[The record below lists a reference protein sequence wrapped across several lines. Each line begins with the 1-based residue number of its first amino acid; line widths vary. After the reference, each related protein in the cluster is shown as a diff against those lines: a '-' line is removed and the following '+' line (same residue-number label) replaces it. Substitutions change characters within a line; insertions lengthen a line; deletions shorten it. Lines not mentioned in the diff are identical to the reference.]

1 MEQIS
6 RNRETFMDRISNKD
20 ESTKE
25 GYYFVIN
32 NFENFCMEK
41 YGNVKYI
48 LELKEMKNE
57 QIFDILQ
64 SWINWNGSRSPS
76 TIRLYFSK
84 LRKYLYHMGIKLHQ
98 QDINEELS
106 FKHKIDEELYG
117 MSIDDIQTITKSMRY
132 KHKTQFICQ
141 LSSLM
146 RIGEIVQL
154 RKKHLISDKQNIIVK
169 IPASIAKFKKGRTT
183 FFSKE
188 ASKLLR
194 PILRVKNDDDL
205 VFGSNDIKTRAKL
218 NSQTIL
224 RNALERTGRNMKYET
239 SKRYMINTHSFR
251 AYGITKLSRFDPN
264 FAKKMAGQKG
274 YLDQYDRMSDDE
286 KLELYQKLEINLL
299 IDNSEILKAE
309 NAAKQNKIDELE
321 KAQSMNKELTEEV
334 KINTQEIELMK
345 LAVDHKAIQKLSDK
359 DMALDSKDK
368 IIADLLARMEKLE
381 KQQKKK

>member
-368 IIADLLARMEKLE
+368 IITDLLARMEKLE